1 MGLDIGDKR
10 IGVAISD
17 PLEKLASPFTTI
29 QRISNAIAISAI
41 LDIVKREEIDFV
53 IVGIPISL
61 DGSFGAQAKDVS
73 DFTRELEGMLP
84 VSVKQW
90 DERYSTVEAER
101 LLHEAGYSSRDMK
114 QRVDAVAASII
125 LQSYLDHKQTFEDER
140 ST

>member
-17 PLEKLASPFTTI
+17 PLETLASPFTTV
-29 QRISNAIAISAI
+29 QRISNAVAISAI

-53 IVGIPISL
+53 IAGIPISL
-61 DGSFGAQAKDVS
+61 DGSLGAQAKDVS
-73 DFTRELEGMLP
+73 DFTRELDGVLP
-84 VSVKQW
+84 VSVEQW

-101 LLHEAGYSSRDMK
+101 LLREAGYSSRDMR

-125 LQSYLDHKQTFEDER
+125 LQSYLDHKQKLEDER